1 MPIAIFRFLAK
12 PGTLNIGQ
20 AMAMS
25 TLLMLVTA
33 VVIASI
39 ERFRA
44 GGIGTF

>member
-1 MPIAIFRFLAK
+1 MPIAIFRFLGQ
-12 PGTLNIGQ
+12 PGPLNLGQ

-33 VVIASI
+33 TVIAGI

-44 GGIGTF
+44 GSVGTF